1 MSILK
6 RTRIEFIVGCTL
18 CAIAAILFL
27 VGYVLGD
34 GTRGDSTAYKATM
47 FGLLVFVFIA
57 ALAMAVLIPRQIRNQ
72 VGSAL
77 DELTDATAQ
86 VRSIASQVASGAVQ
100 TATAISEAAT
110 TVDEVRQT
118 SLLAS
123 QKSTALSDRA
133 EEAESVAESG
143 REAVSEIIEG
153 MQNIHGQMG
162 VVAET
167 VVRLSEQ
174 SQAAEEIIGTSN
186 QVAEQSNLLSV
197 NAALEAAKAKEH
209 GKGFGVVAEEMRNL
223 AAQSKKAVQ
232 QIRTILADIQKATG
246 EAVMAAEQSGK
257 VIESSVSRA
266 QGSSEAIESLAD
278 SVEMSA
284 QSSKQIAASSQQ
296 QLVGM
301 DQISESMESINSA
314 SAQNAQAAQQMAA
327 EVERL
332 QGVSGRLE
340 ALIVSGSSH
349 DDGRPRGRMARLN
362 PVSRRHRAPKASD
375 DGATDDAPGARPA
388 AGPRTRIRRDA
399 EGAEPA
405 AGGSDG
411 DTGDDSQA

>member
-6 RTRIEFIVGCTL
+6 RMRLEFLVGCTL
-18 CAIAAILFL
+18 CAVATLLFL
-27 VGYVLGD
+27 FGYAIGD
-34 GTRGDSTAYKATM
+34 GSRGESTAYKITTLVVLVLVLVAAILMALLLPRRLARHVGGAVADLGGAT
-47 FGLLVFVFIA
+47 
-57 ALAMAVLIPRQIRNQ
+57 
-72 VGSAL
+72 
-77 DELTDATAQ
+77 DQ
-86 VRSIASQVASGAVQ
+86 VRSIAAQVASGAVQ

-133 EEAESVAESG
+133 EEAETVAESG
-143 REAVSEIIEG
+143 RQAVNEIIEG
-153 MQNIHGQMG
+153 MQSIHGQMG

-167 VVRLSEQ
+167 IVRLSEQ
-174 SQAAEEIIGTSN
+174 TQAAEEIIGTSN

-223 AAQSKKAVQ
+223 AAQSKKAVH

-246 EAVMAAEQSGK
+246 AAVMAAEKSSK
-257 VIESSVSRA
+257 VIEVSVSRA
-266 QGSSEAIESLAD
+266 AGSSEAIETLAD

-314 SAQNAQAAQQMAA
+314 SSQNAFAAQQMEA

-332 QGVSGRLE
+332 RDI
-340 ALIVSGSSH
+340 A
-349 DDGRPRGRMARLN
+349 ARLRGMMTAADGN
-362 PVSRRHRAPKASD
+362 GGGAGVSRRRIARLPSLPRRKKRAASQPA
-375 DGATDDAPGARPA
+375 DGAAPDGGARSA
-388 AGPRTRIRRDA
+388 VRGDSSDA
-399 EGAEPA
+399 ESVSGA
-405 AGGSDG
+405 G
-411 DTGDDSQA
+411 DRA

>member
-1 MSILK
+1 MAILK
-6 RTRIEFIVGCTL
+6 RMRLEFLAGCSF
-18 CAIAAILFL
+18 AVAATVLFA
-27 VGYVLGD
+27 VGYVFGD
-34 GTRGDSTAYKATM
+34 AGNGRLFTVATFALLLLLDATAILMAII
-47 FGLLVFVFIA
+47 LPVNIA
-57 ALAMAVLIPRQIRNQ
+57 HQ
-72 VGSAL
+72 VGSAIDDVSKSVL
-77 DELTDATAQ
+77 PLQ
-86 VRSIASQVASGAVQ
+86 GVASRVASGAVQ

-133 EEAESVAESG
+133 EEAETVAETG
-143 REAVSEIIEG
+143 RQAVNEIVEG
-153 MQNIHGQMG
+153 MEDIHGQMN

-174 SQAAEEIIGTSN
+174 TQAAEEIIAASN

-246 EAVMAAEQSGK
+246 EAVMAAEKSTK
-257 VIESSVSRA
+257 VIEVSVARA

-314 SAQNAQAAQQMAA
+314 GSQNAQAAQQMEA

-332 QGVSGRLE
+332 RRALEKLGKIIGEAGGDRAAALSPAAETTETGKTDGMPGPGGEKRRRFGTLRRRKNSGRDDRAAVGRDDDT
-340 ALIVSGSSH
+340 ALTV
-349 DDGRPRGRMARLN
+349 
-362 PVSRRHRAPKASD
+362 
-375 DGATDDAPGARPA
+375 DDA
-388 AGPRTRIRRDA
+388 I
-399 EGAEPA
+399 
-405 AGGSDG
+405 S
-411 DTGDDSQA
+411 

>member
-1 MSILK
+1 M
-6 RTRIEFIVGCTL
+6 TIVRKIMLGFWAITVVLVVDGCIYVWGHTL
-18 CAIAAILFL
+18 IGEAARPL
-27 VGYVLGD
+27 VIVIGSV
-34 GTRGDSTAYKATM
+34 
-47 FGLLVFVFIA
+47 A
-57 ALAMAVLIPRQIRNQ
+57 A
-72 VGSAL
+72 VGSLCLSLLLPRSISRQVRGAVVDL
-77 DELTDATAQ
+77 GGATDR

-133 EEAESVAESG
+133 EEAEVVAESG
-143 REAVSEIIEG
+143 RQAVSEIVDG
-153 MQNIHGQMG
+153 MQDIHGQMNL
-162 VVAET
+162 VAET

-174 SQAAEEIIGTSN
+174 ALAAEEIIASTN

-209 GKGFGVVAEEMRNL
+209 GKGFGVVADEMRNL
-223 AAQSKKAVQ
+223 AAQSKKAVK

-246 EAVMAAEQSGK
+246 EAVMAAEKSGK
-257 VIESSVSRA
+257 VIELSVARA

-284 QSSKQIAASSQQ
+284 QSSKQIASSSQQ

-314 SAQNAQAAQQMAA
+314 GAQNAEAAQQM
-327 EVERL
+327 EVE
-332 QGVSGRLE
+332 VGRLE
-340 ALIVSGSSH
+340 GVSAGLLGMIVSG
-349 DDGRPRGRMARLN
+349 
-362 PVSRRHRAPKASD
+362 
-375 DGATDDAPGARPA
+375 DGASESV
-388 AGPRTRIRRDA
+388 A
-399 EGAEPA
+399 EGGA
-405 AGGSDG
+405 
-411 DTGDDSQA
+411 

>member
-1 MSILK
+1 MAILK
-6 RTRIEFIVGCTL
+6 RMRIEFLVACVALGAVTL
-18 CAIAAILFL
+18 LFL
-27 VGYVLGD
+27 FGYVVGD
-34 GTRGDSTAYKATM
+34 GTRGDGTAYKIVTLV
-47 FGLLVFVFIA
+47 LLALIFLA
-57 ALAMAVLIPRQIRNQ
+57 AILMAVLLPRNIGRQIS
-72 VGSAL
+72 GAIG
-77 DELTDATAQ
+77 ELGDATGQ
-86 VRSIASQVASGAVQ
+86 VRAIAAQVASGAVQ

-133 EEAESVAESG
+133 EEAEAVAESG
-143 REAVSEIIEG
+143 REAVTEIIEG
-153 MQNIHGQMG
+153 MQNIHSQMG

-174 SQAAEEIIGTSN
+174 TQAAEEIIGTSN

-257 VIESSVSRA
+257 VIETSVSRA

-314 SAQNAQAAQQMAA
+314 SAQNAQSAQQMEA
-327 EVERL
+327 EVSRL
-332 QGVSGRLE
+332 QGVAARLE
-340 ALIVSGSSH
+340 AVVVSGAARGERSGGGALSRLKPRSRRSSTDAESAAADDAIDDGTKPAPGPRARVWH
-349 DDGRPRGRMARLN
+349 DDQVAESSGGEGL
-362 PVSRRHRAPKASD
+362 
-375 DGATDDAPGARPA
+375 DA
-388 AGPRTRIRRDA
+388 
-399 EGAEPA
+399 
-405 AGGSDG
+405 
-411 DTGDDSQA
+411 GDDQA